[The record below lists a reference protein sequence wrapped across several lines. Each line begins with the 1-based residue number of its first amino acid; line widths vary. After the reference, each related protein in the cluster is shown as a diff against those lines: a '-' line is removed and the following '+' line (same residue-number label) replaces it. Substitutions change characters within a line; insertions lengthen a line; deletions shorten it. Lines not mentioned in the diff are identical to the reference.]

1 MQTCICIWV
10 FVFFVLRLLFWVVR
24 LFCISRAPTP
34 NVIYSTA
41 QQSHKLEVFRSLQRK
56 RAIVWCSN
64 IRCKL
69 KWPNGIT
76 HILRSLLSHIYIFC
90 AENDFNGNSVNIRY
104 IHVSVH
110 HINYMY
116 ILVIANAL
124 SPAKK
129 QHLRPTKLMNINSQ
143 WQFLLERVFLYLVFC
158 SIDWCCRVVV
168 HEVIRDNKWPWPTG
182 VAYRTRED
190 FSQANLNFGDC
201 YRSLHASF

>member
-1 MQTCICIWV
+1 MQTCTLCICIWV
-10 FVFFVLRLLFWVVR
+10 FVCFVLRLLFCVFR

-34 NVIYSTA
+34 NVMYSAA
-41 QQSHKLEVFRSLQRK
+41 QQSHKLEVFRLLQRK

-129 QHLRPTKLMNINSQ
+129 TTFATHKTDEY
-143 WQFLLERVFLYLVFC
+143 QFTMTISFRTSIPLLSFL
-158 SIDWCCRVVV
+158 
-168 HEVIRDNKWPWPTG
+168 
-182 VAYRTRED
+182 
-190 FSQANLNFGDC
+190 
-201 YRSLHASF
+201 

>member
-10 FVFFVLRLLFWVVR
+10 FVCFVLRLLFCVFR

-34 NVIYSTA
+34 NVIYSAA
-41 QQSHKLEVFRSLQRK
+41 QQSHKLEVFRLLQRK

-116 ILVIANAL
+116 SLVIANAL

-158 SIDWCCRVVV
+158 SIQWCCRAWSDSRQQMTMADRCCIQNSRRFLVS
-168 HEVIRDNKWPWPTG
+168 EFKFRWLLP
-182 VAYRTRED
+182 
-190 FSQANLNFGDC
+190 
-201 YRSLHASF
+201 

>member
-34 NVIYSTA
+34 NVIYSAA
-41 QQSHKLEVFRSLQRK
+41 QQSHKLEVFRLLLRK
-56 RAIVWCSN
+56 KAIVWCSN

-158 SIDWCCRVVV
+158 SIQWWCRVVV
-168 HEVIRDNKWPWPTG
+168 MSCMKWFATTNDHG
-182 VAYRTRED
+182 RRV
-190 FSQANLNFGDC
+190 
-201 YRSLHASF
+201 LHTELAKISRKRI

>member
-1 MQTCICIWV
+1 MFVRICCFLINQNDVEEIKHSMQTCICIWV

-34 NVIYSTA
+34 NVIYSAA
-41 QQSHKLEVFRSLQRK
+41 QQSHKLEVFRLLQRK

-110 HINYMY
+110 HINY
-116 ILVIANAL
+116 IV
-124 SPAKK
+124 
-129 QHLRPTKLMNINSQ
+129 
-143 WQFLLERVFLYLVFC
+143 YLGHC
-158 SIDWCCRVVV
+158 
-168 HEVIRDNKWPWPTG
+168 
-182 VAYRTRED
+182 
-190 FSQANLNFGDC
+190 
-201 YRSLHASF
+201 

>member
-1 MQTCICIWV
+1 MSEFVVSYITKTTLKKFSIRCICIWV

-34 NVIYSTA
+34 NVIYSAA
-41 QQSHKLEVFRSLQRK
+41 QQSHKLEVFRLLQRK

-110 HINYMY
+110 HI
-116 ILVIANAL
+116 
-124 SPAKK
+124 
-129 QHLRPTKLMNINSQ
+129 
-143 WQFLLERVFLYLVFC
+143 LLHVYLGHC
-158 SIDWCCRVVV
+158 
-168 HEVIRDNKWPWPTG
+168 
-182 VAYRTRED
+182 
-190 FSQANLNFGDC
+190 
-201 YRSLHASF
+201 

>member
-1 MQTCICIWV
+1 MYNYAFGFSCFLFCV
-10 FVFFVLRLLFWVVR
+10 CCFEFFR

-34 NVIYSTA
+34 NVIYSAA
-41 QQSHKLEVFRSLQRK
+41 QQSHKLEVFRLLQRK

-104 IHVSVH
+104 VYTCIPCT
-110 HINYMY
+110 
-116 ILVIANAL
+116 ILTTCITWSLLTHWAL
-124 SPAKK
+124 QKK

-143 WQFLLERVFLYLVFC
+143 WQFLLEQVFLYLVFC
-158 SIDWCCRVVV
+158 SIQWCCRVVV

-190 FSQANLNFGDC
+190 FS
-201 YRSLHASF
+201 

>member
-34 NVIYSTA
+34 NVIYSAA
-41 QQSHKLEVFRSLQRK
+41 QQSHKLEVFRLLQRK

-69 KWPNGIT
+69 KWPNVIT
-76 HILRSLLSHIYIFC
+76 HILRSLLSHIYIFARRTISMVIQSTSGTYMYPC
-90 AENDFNGNSVNIRY
+90 TIF
-104 IHVSVH
+104 
-110 HINYMY
+110 NYMY

-158 SIDWCCRVVV
+158 SIQWCCRVVV

-190 FSQANLNFGDC
+190 FS
-201 YRSLHASF
+201 

>member
-34 NVIYSTA
+34 NVIYSAA
-41 QQSHKLEVFRSLQRK
+41 QQSHKLEVFRLLQRK

-110 HINYMY
+110 HIKYMY

-129 QHLRPTKLMNINSQ
+129 TTFATHKTDEYQYFAMTISFRTSIPLLS
-143 WQFLLERVFLYLVFC
+143 FL
-158 SIDWCCRVVV
+158 
-168 HEVIRDNKWPWPTG
+168 
-182 VAYRTRED
+182 
-190 FSQANLNFGDC
+190 
-201 YRSLHASF
+201 

>member
-34 NVIYSTA
+34 NVIYSAA
-41 QQSHKLEVFRSLQRK
+41 QQSHKLEVFRLLQRK

-64 IRCKL
+64 IRWKL

-110 HINYMY
+110 HITTC
-116 ILVIANAL
+116 ISWSLLTHWAL
-124 SPAKK
+124 QKN
-129 QHLRPTKLMNINSQ
+129 NICDPQN
-143 WQFLLERVFLYLVFC
+143 WWI
-158 SIDWCCRVVV
+158 SIRN
-168 HEVIRDNKWPWPTG
+168 DN
-182 VAYRTRED
+182 
-190 FSQANLNFGDC
+190 FF
-201 YRSLHASF
+201 

>member
-34 NVIYSTA
+34 NVIYSAA
-41 QQSHKLEVFRSLQRK
+41 QQSHKLEVSRLLQRK

-124 SPAKK
+124 SPAKN
-129 QHLRPTKLMNINSQ
+129 NICDPQN
-143 WQFLLERVFLYLVFC
+143 WWI
-158 SIDWCCRVVV
+158 SIRN
-168 HEVIRDNKWPWPTG
+168 DN
-182 VAYRTRED
+182 
-190 FSQANLNFGDC
+190 FF
-201 YRSLHASF
+201 

>member
-34 NVIYSTA
+34 NVIYSAA
-41 QQSHKLEVFRSLQRK
+41 QQSHKLEVFRLLQRK

-129 QHLRPTKLMNINSQ
+129 KKTFATHKTDEY
-143 WQFLLERVFLYLVFC
+143 QFAMTISFRTSIPLLSFL
-158 SIDWCCRVVV
+158 
-168 HEVIRDNKWPWPTG
+168 
-182 VAYRTRED
+182 
-190 FSQANLNFGDC
+190 
-201 YRSLHASF
+201 